1 MRASSL
7 ERLLLFLADFTAL
20 YSCFVLAYWVQF
32 HSGWIPD
39 KYDPS
44 RSFADYQQAGFLVTF
59 LWQALFAITGL
70 YRKWLLESRTY
81 QLLSVA
87 KVIGAGLL
95 LLLAALFGNEIVTRL
110 FEPSGTSFS
119 PFTYGS
125 RFYLVLGY
133 GLSSIFAIGG
143 LRMAVYWFLRR
154 LLTKGFGADRVLLLG
169 ATDAGA
175 MVLQELRAN
184 PQLGQRVVGV
194 LDERFSVLP
203 RDFENLPMLGKYTD
217 LPQVV
222 REKHISSIIIC
233 HESSSVQEITRVLV
247 WAAPLPLHIYVIP
260 DLYDVVSGHFKANL
274 VHQVELK
281 ELFAFNMPP
290 WQVHM
295 KRLIDV
301 VVASGLLLCTA
312 PVLLLTAL
320 AIKLDSKGP
329 ILYSQERVGLY
340 GRRFMVH
347 KFRSMC
353 TDAEKNGPQW
363 AKKNDSRVT
372 RVGKF
377 IRRTRID
384 EIPQLLSV
392 LKGEMSMVGPRPER
406 AHFIDRLRN
415 EIPFYVSRLKMKPG
429 LTGWAQV
436 RHHYDTSIE
445 DVHKKLRY
453 DLYYFENMSLLLDL
467 QILFRTVYVV
477 LTGKGAQ

>member
-20 YSCFVLAYWVQF
+20 YLCFYLAYWVQF
-32 HSGWIPD
+32 QSGWIPEKFNPAKTFD
-39 KYDPS
+39 EYQHVAV
-44 RSFADYQQAGFLVTF
+44 FASLV
-59 LWQALFAITGL
+59 WQVLFIFTGL

-81 QLLSVA
+81 QLLSVL
-87 KVIGAGLL
+87 KVFSAGFILL
-95 LLLAALFGNEIVTRL
+95 LTALFGNELLVRV
-110 FEPSGTSFS
+110 FDPSVPD

-133 GLSSIFAIGG
+133 GVGAIFTIG
-143 LRMAVYWFLRR
+143 LFRMAVYWFLRR
-154 LLTKGFGADRVLLLG
+154 LLRSGFGADRVLLLG

-175 MVLQELRAN
+175 IILDQLRKN
-184 PQLGQRVVGV
+184 SDLGQRVVGV
-194 LDERFSVLP
+194 LDERYSVLS
-203 RDFENLPMLGKYTD
+203 REFEGLPLLGKYSD

-222 REKHISSIIIC
+222 REKHISSIIIS

-247 WAAPLPLHIYVIP
+247 WVARLPIHIYVIP

-274 VHQVELK
+274 VHKVELK
-281 ELFAFNMPP
+281 ELFAFNMPR
-290 WQVHM
+290 WQVTV

-301 VVASGLLLCTA
+301 AVASALLLVTA
-312 PVLLLTAL
+312 PILLLTAI

-329 ILYSQERVGLY
+329 IFYSQERVGLY
-340 GRRFMVH
+340 GKRFMVY
-347 KFRSMC
+347 KFRSMF

-363 AKKNDSRVT
+363 AKKNDSRIT
-372 RVGKF
+372 RVGRF
-377 IRRTRID
+377 IRKTRID
-384 EIPQLLSV
+384 EIPQLFCV

-406 AHFIDRLRN
+406 AHFIEKLRS
-415 EIPFYVSRLKMKPG
+415 EIPFYVSRLKLKPG

-453 DLYYFENMSLLLDL
+453 DLYYFENMSLLLDM
-467 QILFRTVYVV
+467 QILLRTIYVV